1 MAQIN
6 KEGLTPMQLGRLE
19 RALAK
24 RFIMRGKVMTL
35 EQIITDCVP
44 ADPAKTITDGMC
56 DWSRTRFNRMNGAEQ
71 KAYEARLKARRY
83 YNLECP
89 DPAYAELEC
98 YTGVPKIV
106 FDQVKGRIT
115 KDVDAVPA

>member
-19 RALAK
+19 KALAK
-24 RFIMRGKVMTL
+24 QFRMDGKIMTL

-44 ADPAKTITDGMC
+44 ADPAKTVTDGMIA
-56 DWSRTRFNRMNGAEQ
+56 WSRTRFNRMNGAEQ
-71 KAYEARLKARRY
+71 KAYEARLKARRH

-89 DPAYAELEC
+89 NPQYPGMET
-98 YTGVPKIV
+98 YTEVPKIV
-106 FDQVKGRIT
+106 FDRVEGRIT
-115 KDVDAVPA
+115 RDVDKAA